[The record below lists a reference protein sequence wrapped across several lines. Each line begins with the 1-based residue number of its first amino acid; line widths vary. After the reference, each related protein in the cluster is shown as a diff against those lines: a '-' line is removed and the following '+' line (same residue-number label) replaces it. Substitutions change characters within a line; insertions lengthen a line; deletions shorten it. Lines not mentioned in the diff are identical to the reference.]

1 MADAQQVIDYLAGR
15 IAQLEVDKAVLLSD
29 LATTQE
35 EDSNADVSDS

>member
-29 LATTQE
+29 LGQATTIPLE
-35 EDSNADVSDS
+35 GEDE

>member
-29 LATTQE
+29 LGQAATIPL
-35 EDSNADVSDS
+35 EDEDE